1 MGNTLH
7 ERSLIKPR
15 PLSKMATEP
24 GASSDE
30 GGGGRTLRS
39 VLVKLL
45 GTLPLIAALVFYM
58 GPQIISEWEAY
69 FGYGHTPSYNV
80 PPSILHQFRL
90 FDVNGDGFL
99 DPYEF
104 EKLSQQFV
112 LGVQKD
118 FHSEDEFVSEN

>member
-1 MGNTLH
+1 
-7 ERSLIKPR
+7 
-15 PLSKMATEP
+15 MATES
-24 GASSDE
+24 GASDDDSRT
-30 GGGGRTLRS
+30 GGGGITVRS
-39 VLVKLL
+39 VLVKLVA
-45 GTLPLIAALVFYM
+45 TLPLIAALVLYL

-69 FGYGHTPSYNV
+69 FGYGHTPNYDV

-104 EKLSQQFV
+104 ERLSHQFI

-118 FHSEDEFVSEN
+118 FHSQDEFVSDNLILIINFVISV